1 MFLARGFKA
10 SKLTTSILKHLRPFK
25 EKQVL
30 ISEEILK
37 ASVNPAMSA
46 RLRDL
51 QIELAGIEGFSKLI
65 DSFDETLA
73 SIRDLEELKN
83 DKDMAE
89 EAKDE
94 YLAKVEVLE
103 ELESQAID
111 LLLDKDPDDE
121 SNVIIEIKPGVGGSE
136 SSLFS
141 EDLLNMYINFA
152 NLKNWK
158 TSILER
164 SEDQQINRGVKEA
177 MLKIEGSSVYSYLK
191 YESGVHKVIRVPQT
205 EKSGRLHSSTA
216 CVVVLPDKPPVN
228 AT

>member
-1 MFLARGFKA
+1 MFLVRGFKA
-10 SKLTTSILKHLRPFK
+10 SKLTCSILKHLRPYK
-25 EKQVL
+25 DKQVL
-30 ISEEILK
+30 MAEEILK
-37 ASVNPAMSA
+37 ASVNPAMA
-46 RLRDL
+46 GQLREM
-51 QIELAGIEGFSKLI
+51 QIELAGIEGFSRLI

-73 SIRDLEELKN
+73 SIQDLEELKN

-89 EAKDE
+89 AAKE
-94 YLAKVEVLE
+94 EFVAKVG
-103 ELESQAID
+103 ELEDLENQAID

-152 NLKNWK
+152 NLKNWR
-158 TSILER
+158 TSVLER
-164 SEDQQINRGVKEA
+164 SEDLQINRGVKEA
-177 MLKIEGSSVYSYLK
+177 VIKIEGSSVYSYLK

-228 AT
+228 YT